1 LASAS
6 ASSLRAFRSSL
17 SALGLAALLAAFPLA
32 ALVPFHAA
40 FAEPAAAQATV
51 AVAQQAPNDPNQP
64 KNPPIDTDPD
74 DAPWPGDDDEDNP
87 PNQPPVDQGVQPAV
101 PNTQPSDV
109 PTEKATPA
117 LPDSV
122 LKAKTLPHAGG
133 GALDTLEFKPAGAGA
148 KRPPLA
154 PKPVERRPYFGLHPA
169 VFFLGLLAGHIFL
182 VRAITG

>member
-1 LASAS
+1 VRLASAS
-6 ASSLRAFRSSL
+6 VSSLRTFRSSL
-17 SALGLAALLAAFPLA
+17 SALGLAALLAAFPVA
-32 ALVPFHAA
+32 AFVPLHPA
-40 FAEPAAAQATV
+40 FAEPAASQATV
-51 AVAQQAPNDPNQP
+51 AVAQQEPSDPNQP

-74 DAPWPGDDDEDNP
+74 DAPWPGDDEDNP
-87 PNQPPVDQGVQPAV
+87 PNPPNTGVQPAE
-101 PNTQPSDV
+101 PNAQPSDV

-133 GALDTLEFKPAGAGA
+133 GALDTLEFKPAGVGA

-182 VRAITG
+182 VRAING